1 VIGEDI
7 EIASAGEETLASLIG
22 SAQTIE
28 SALVYFRIWL
38 AMFFI
43 TCILSIIYIT
53 KIMSFHKHLA
63 LVRDVVVGSALD
75 LLHFALVFLSAI
87 VVFSIILATYYGPHN
102 ENFSSIWQSVLSTI
116 RIGLGDAGDFYE
128 EMLEITDSTAYIIA
142 PLTVYSLQFSIGL
155 LFLNILISI
164 SVDAYMRS
172 RESFDSTDWAI
183 WESLLCYV
191 CRKYLRVQN
200 WLSGGFKRSERR
212 KWEALFMKMFAKPSL
227 SNSKQKTIALSTAI
241 EMIEYTPCAR
251 KYAKMIIQQ
260 ILEKSQEE
268 AGKGTPLSSEDKQ
281 STDQIISQLRVQR
294 YGWSDS
300 SKRSLMQNTQTTSA
314 LAKENAELK
323 RKNFELSSLLMKSR
337 IKESTNEDK

>member
-1 VIGEDI
+1 
-7 EIASAGEETLASLIG
+7 
-22 SAQTIE
+22 
-28 SALVYFRIWL
+28 
-38 AMFFI
+38 
-43 TCILSIIYIT
+43 
-53 KIMSFHKHLA
+53 
-63 LVRDVVVGSALD
+63 
-75 LLHFALVFLSAI
+75 
-87 VVFSIILATYYGPHN
+87 
-102 ENFSSIWQSVLSTI
+102 
-116 RIGLGDAGDFYE
+116 
-128 EMLEITDSTAYIIA
+128 
-142 PLTVYSLQFSIGL
+142 
-155 LFLNILISI
+155 
-164 SVDAYMRS
+164 
-172 RESFDSTDWAI
+172 
-183 WESLLCYV
+183 
-191 CRKYLRVQN
+191 
-200 WLSGGFKRSERR
+200 
-212 KWEALFMKMFAKPSL
+212 MKMFAKPSL